1 MPTPSIINRSSM
13 SGRFTPEL
21 VNTLVN
27 RVKGASALAQL
38 SQQTPI
44 PFNGMKEYTFNMD
57 NEVDLVAES
66 GAKSR
71 GGVSF
76 TPVTII
82 PYKVEYGARMSQEF
96 LMATE
101 DEQIDFLEKF
111 SEGFARKVA
120 KGLDLMAFHGVNP
133 RTGAEAALIG
143 DNCFDKSVT
152 NIVKVTSATTASPD
166 AQVEAAIKLVMD
178 EDEDVNG
185 VAFSPAF
192 RSGLAVMT
200 DSDGRKVYPDLA
212 WGSMPGSINGLPAQ
226 VSSNVSACPK
236 VEDATITVEGDAT
249 KTTTD
254 HALVGN
260 FRDFFKWG
268 YAKEIPLKII
278 EYGDPDNTGRD
289 LQGYNEIYVR
299 SEMYLGWGIL
309 IPKAFA
315 LIQREVVEAKQ

>member
-21 VNTLVN
+21 VNTLVD
-27 RVKGASALAQL
+27 RVKGASVLAQL

-44 PFNGMKEYTFNMD
+44 PFNGVKEYTFNMD

-76 TPVTII
+76 EPVVIM

-96 LMATE
+96 MFATE
-101 DEQIDFLEKF
+101 DEQIDFLAKF
-111 SEGFARKVA
+111 SEGFAKKVA
-120 KGLDLMAFHGVNP
+120 KGLDLMALHGVNP
-133 RTGAEAALIG
+133 RTGTAAQLIG
-143 DNCFDKSVT
+143 NNCFDKSVT
-152 NIVKVTSATTASPD
+152 NIVTVNSSTTSTPD
-166 AQVEAAIKLVMD
+166 AQVESAIALVM
-178 EDEDVNG
+178 ENEEDVTG
-185 VAFSPAF
+185 TAFSPAF
-192 RSGLAVMT
+192 RSGLAAMT

-226 VSSNVSACPK
+226 VSSNVSACPE
-236 VEDATITVEGDAT
+236 VEDATITTTDDAT

-260 FRDFFKWG
+260 FRDYFKWG
-268 YAKEIPLKII
+268 HAREIPLKVI

-299 SEMYLGWGIL
+299 SEIWLGWGIL
-309 IPKAFA
+309 VPSAFA
-315 LIQREVVEAKQ
+315 MIRKEVVEAKA

>member
-21 VNTLVN
+21 VNTLID

-76 TPVTII
+76 EPITIV

-101 DEQIDFLEKF
+101 DEQIDFLAKF
-111 SEGFARKVA
+111 AEGFARKVA
-120 KGLDLMAFHGVNP
+120 KGIDLMAIHGVNP
-133 RTGAEAALIG
+133 RTGTASDLIG
-143 DNCFDKSVT
+143 NNCFDKAVSQIVT
-152 NIVKVTSATTASPD
+152 VNSSTTATVD
-166 AQVEAAIKLVMD
+166 AQMETAIGLVQAS
-178 EDEDVNG
+178 DEDVTG
-185 VAFSPAF
+185 AAISPYF
-192 RSGLAVMT
+192 RSELAKMT
-200 DSDGRKVYPDLA
+200 YGDGQKMYPDLA
-212 WGSMPGSINGLPAQ
+212 WGSAPGQINGLPTQ
-226 VSSNVSACPK
+226 VSSNVPACPK
-236 VEDATITVEGDAT
+236 VEDVTVVTTDDST

-254 HALVGN
+254 HVLVGN
-260 FRDFFKWG
+260 FSDYFKWG
-268 YAKEIPLKII
+268 YAKEIPLKVI
-278 EYGDPDNTGRD
+278 EYGDPDNSGRD

-299 SEMYLGWGIL
+299 SEIFVGWGIL
-309 IPKAFA
+309 VPNAFA
-315 LIQREVVEAKQ
+315 MIRKEVVEAKA